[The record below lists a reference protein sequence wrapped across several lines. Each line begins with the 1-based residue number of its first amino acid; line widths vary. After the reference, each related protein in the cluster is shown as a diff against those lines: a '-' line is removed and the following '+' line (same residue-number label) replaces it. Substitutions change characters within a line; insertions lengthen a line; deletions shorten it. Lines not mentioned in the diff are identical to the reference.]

1 MSLKRILFII
11 FISLISLNV
20 NSSEN
25 ISFVDIDFL
34 FENSTLGKSIS
45 KKLNNLNT
53 KNIDYLKLKEN
64 KLVLQENEISKIKN
78 VISKDE
84 LEKKISNFK
93 KEIQLFDSEKK
104 NIINDFNKKKTSELE
119 FFFKKIN
126 PIIQAFMNENS
137 VDILMDKKNIFIGK
151 STHDITNNIL
161 SIINEKI
168 IINE

>member
-34 FENSTLGKSIS
+34 FKNSTLGKSIS

-84 LEKKISNFK
+84 LEKKISAFK

>member
-53 KNIDYLKLKEN
+53 TNIDYLKLKEN

-84 LEKKISNFK
+84 LEKKISAFK

>member
-1 MSLKRILFII
+1 MILI
-11 FISLISLNV
+11 
-20 NSSEN
+20 
-25 ISFVDIDFL
+25 
-34 FENSTLGKSIS
+34 
-45 KKLNNLNT
+45 
-53 KNIDYLKLKEN
+53 
-64 KLVLQENEISKIKN
+64 
-78 VISKDE
+78 
-84 LEKKISNFK
+84 
-93 KEIQLFDSEKK
+93 
-104 NIINDFNKKKTSELE
+104 KKKTSELE

>member
-84 LEKKISNFK
+84 LEKKISAFK

-104 NIINDFNKKKTSELE
+104 NIINIFNKKKTSELE

>member
-84 LEKKISNFK
+84 LEKKISAFK